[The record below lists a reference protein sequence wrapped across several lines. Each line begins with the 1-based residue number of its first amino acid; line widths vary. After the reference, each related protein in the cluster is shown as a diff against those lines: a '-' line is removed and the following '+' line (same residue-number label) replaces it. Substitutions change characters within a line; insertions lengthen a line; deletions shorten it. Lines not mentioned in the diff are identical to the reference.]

1 MSVRRTI
8 PMNSCAFNAFLYAFE
23 THKKVSKEFFGGNLK
38 SQCKF
43 CCLAEEFGDF
53 FSSVFEERFREM
65 KRGCSLSLAQFSLSP
80 AFLVTI
86 SSLFFSA
93 LKTRWKSMSF
103 PFYRVI
109 EKYFYHHN
117 TIFFHFQLHS
127 NAINIF
133 IAVVVVVVMH
143 KLFVDLHVNS

>member
-86 SSLFFSA
+86 FSLPIFSIENT
-93 LKTRWKSMSF
+93 LEINEFSF
-103 PFYRVI
+103 LSCHRKILLP
-109 EKYFYHHN
+109 
-117 TIFFHFQLHS
+117 S
-127 NAINIF
+127 
-133 IAVVVVVVMH
+133 
-143 KLFVDLHVNS
+143 